1 MSRNPRFQFLG
12 LFLAFHLL
20 VLAPSHAARTV
31 LPLED
36 RQSRS
41 SLFDWSPLVQQIQQF
56 LIEFD
61 LLAGP
66 ANGRMTPETQQAIV
80 PIKNKAIDRSRA
92 VPTKTY
98 CVIWKPSAVPRH

>member
-20 VLAPSHAARTV
+20 VLAPSHAALTV
-31 LPLED
+31 LPLEN

-41 SLFDWSPLVQQIQQF
+41 SLFGWSPLVQKIQQF
-56 LIEFD
+56 LIKFD

-66 ANGRMTPETQQAIV
+66 ANGRKQLKHNRKSV
-80 PIKNKAIDRSRA
+80 PIKNKAIYRSRA

-98 CVIWKPSAVPRH
+98 CDIWKPSAVPRH

>member
-1 MSRNPRFQFLG
+1 
-12 LFLAFHLL
+12 

-31 LPLED
+31 LPLEY

-41 SLFDWSPLVQQIQQF
+41 SLFDWSPLAQQTQQY

-66 ANGRMTPETQQAIV
+66 ANGRIPPETQQAI
-80 PIKNKAIDRSRA
+80 R
-92 VPTKTY
+92 TY
-98 CVIWKPSAVPRH
+98 Q